1 MIVRAPAGIPTAT
14 SPAAK
19 SHAIA
24 RIVDLLGRLQ
34 RLGPRQSRPKI
45 GRQSNG
51 AWQVMG
57 PQSQAAV
64 AGAQGPIVS
73 VSGGPRGSGLQD
85 VGLTGDRKRHARGA
99 RGGDEVGPLG
109 AGSISPRRSG
119 RRSNATS
126 AGEARRV
133 EVGAAYSAPTLPPAA

>member
-1 MIVRAPAGIPTAT
+1 MQSRASST
-14 SPAAK
+14 S
-19 SHAIA
+19 SEGFNVWD
-24 RIVDLLGRLQ
+24 RGSLGRRSAGSQ
-34 RLGPRQSRPKI
+34 D
-45 GRQSNG
+45 G

-64 AGAQGPIVS
+64 GGAQGPIVS